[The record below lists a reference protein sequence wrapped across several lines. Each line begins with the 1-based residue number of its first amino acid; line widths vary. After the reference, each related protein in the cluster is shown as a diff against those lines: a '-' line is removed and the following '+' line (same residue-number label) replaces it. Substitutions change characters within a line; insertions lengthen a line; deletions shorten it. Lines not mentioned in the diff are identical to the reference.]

1 MHIACD
7 CHTRNHTKKQLIVIF
22 VGKNVVKRSNQR
34 GFKLLKFLKDSCC
47 FMKGDSKY
55 CNISDS

>member
-22 VGKNVVKRSNQR
+22 VGKNVVKRSNHAVLS
-34 GFKLLKFLKDSCC
+34 FLNFLK
-47 FMKGDSKY
+47 
-55 CNISDS
+55 ILVVL